1 MIPVRIQT
9 LIVTAAPAPSIIVL
23 QPVEETQNGKSRV
36 VPIWIGAAEAAQ
48 MGVALEKARFTRP
61 MTHDLFLDALTN
73 LDARVDHVVIND
85 VKGPTFFAR
94 LAAPRGAPH
103 RTGRPTVRR
112 AFAGRA
118 SGSPHLHRGQRV
130 GTGFI
135 PIPVQEGSGRRRGAR
150 GISHVLG
157 GTGARRLPGVTLEG
171 VDARV
176 PPVERQRPAGTATR
190 ASARLFAPGRLRPRS
205 AAVPPEAV
213 AR

>member
-94 LAAPRGAPH
+94 LSAAPRGAPH
-103 RTGRPTVRR
+103 RTGRADRPTRFRWPCVRKPPSTSR
-112 AFAGRA
+112 TTCWNG
-118 SGSPHLHRGQRV
+118 LHSH
-130 GTGFI
+130 TC
-135 PIPVQEGSGRRRGAR
+135 SRRLRTKRGAR
-150 GISHVLG
+150 GVSHVLG
-157 GTGARRLPGVTLEG
+157 GTGAE
-171 VDARV
+171 DFQ
-176 PPVERQRPAGTATR
+176 E
-190 ASARLFAPGRLRPRS
+190 
-205 AAVPPEAV
+205 
-213 AR
+213 